1 MAIRLTCLAVVA
13 GLLLPAFALPADES
27 GVIGRRGAEGEPFDC
42 PDPGATAAAKQALT
56 SFGALP
62 IDLAIAMLENG
73 CAFTAAY
80 GVGNSKQSDSAEIG
94 VYRNNCTCGIL
105 IY

>member
-1 MAIRLTCLAVVA
+1 MAFRLTCLAVVA
-13 GLLLPAFALPADES
+13 GLLLPALSFPTDES

-62 IDLAIAMLENG
+62 IDMAIAMLENG

-80 GVGNSKQSDSAEIG
+80 GIGNNKQADSAEIG
-94 VYRNNCTCGIL
+94 VYRNNCMCGIFL
-105 IY
+105 